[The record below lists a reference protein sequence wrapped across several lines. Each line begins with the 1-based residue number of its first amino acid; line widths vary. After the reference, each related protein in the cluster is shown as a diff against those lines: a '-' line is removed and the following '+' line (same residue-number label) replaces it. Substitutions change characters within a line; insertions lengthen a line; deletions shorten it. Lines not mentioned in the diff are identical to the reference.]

1 MTLLEGPTPDPLR
14 QLLPSRQVAAKSL
27 HAQEGHPR
35 REIRINRPRTIPPDS
50 CLQKEGRL
58 TGHLMLT
65 ESRATEAHRHESGQR
80 GGLQEAAMRRL
91 QSCQDS
97 QGRSDKA
104 FSHPG
109 EDSFPSLPVSQDP
122 HGDQSRDRVAHD
134 RQAQEPEQPLRQY
147 GGLERQ

>member
-1 MTLLEGPTPDPLR
+1 MTLLEGPTPDLLR

-50 CLQKEGRL
+50 CLEKEGRL
-58 TGHLMLT
+58 TGHLVLT
-65 ESRATEAHRHESGQR
+65 EPRATEAHRHESGQR

-104 FSHPG
+104 FSQPG
-109 EDSFPSLPVSQDP
+109 EDAFLSFPIAQDSDS
-122 HGDQSRDRVAHD
+122 DQSRNCIAHD
-134 RQAQEPEQPLRQY
+134 R
-147 GGLERQ
+147 